1 MNELKEFQQNSE
13 IGKTKQADKINPI
26 YIALERTSVKSN
38 FHGYD
43 TTQVEDA
50 KVIALVKND
59 ERVEQ
64 LNEGDEGLIVLD
76 ETPFYAEAGGQVGDT
91 GTISGEWRVESG
103 EKAAHISQVKVLIHS
118 RRLRELFCIN
128 RRLKKVRSKSAML

>member
-1 MNELKEFQQNSE
+1 M
-13 IGKTKQADKINPI
+13 
-26 YIALERTSVKSN
+26 ERTSVKSN

-50 KVIALVKND
+50 KVIAFVKND
-59 ERVEQ
+59 EKVEQ

-91 GTISGEWRVESG
+91 GILVRTGSGSDRLNGERVATAPRSD
-103 EKAAHISQVKVLIHS
+103 KAADNALVKVLDTFAPVAGIVLHKS
-118 RRLRELFCIN
+118 
-128 RRLKKVRSKSAML
+128 KVEKGSIKVGDDGDGDG

>member
-1 MNELKEFQQNSE
+1 M
-13 IGKTKQADKINPI
+13 
-26 YIALERTSVKSN
+26 ERTSVKSN

-50 KVIALVKND
+50 KVIALVKDD

-91 GTISGEWRVESG
+91 GIIVRTAYVSGRLTLKTNQIKVQTITHPLTQVVLTRV
-103 EKAAHISQVKVLIHS
+103 
-118 RRLRELFCIN
+118 R
-128 RRLKKVRSKSAML
+128 